1 MMARDAASPPSAVS
15 SAMPFSVP
23 SRTLA
28 RNTSSP
34 VPMRP
39 VEQIST
45 SPAPTPSSSA
55 ARSAVWC
62 VVWNPK
68 EPVKQFA
75 PPELST
81 IASTTPSWTTCCDQ
95 MIGLAFAR
103 LDVNTAAPT
112 LSGPRLTTTATSRL
126 PLDLSPTATPA
137 ASNPCAAVTLTAP
150 LRSR

>member
-1 MMARDAASPPSAVS
+1 
-15 SAMPFSVP
+15 MPFSVP
-23 SRTLA
+23 SSTFA
-28 RNTSSP
+28 RKTSSP
-34 VPMRP
+34 VPIRP

-45 SPAPTPSSSA
+45 SPALTPSSSA

-62 VVWNPK
+62 VVWKPN

-103 LDVNTAAPT
+103 LDVKTAAPT
-112 LSGPRLTTTATSRL
+112 LSGPRLTTTATSGL

-137 ASNPCAAVTLTAP
+137 ASKPCGAVTLTAL